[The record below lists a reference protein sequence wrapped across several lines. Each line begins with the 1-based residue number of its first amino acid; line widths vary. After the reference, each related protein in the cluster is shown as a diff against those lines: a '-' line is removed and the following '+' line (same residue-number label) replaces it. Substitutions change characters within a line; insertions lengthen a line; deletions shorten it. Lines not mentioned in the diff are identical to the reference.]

1 MDREKRTWRFCPM
14 EKRVTK
20 MIDIRKINQSTYIF
34 ITDGNTY
41 IHLGMVIQG
50 VLYRYVSLLN
60 QNMVG

>member
-1 MDREKRTWRFCPM
+1 M

-20 MIDIRKINQSTYIF
+20 MIDNRKINQSTYIF

-60 QNMVG
+60 QDMVG

>member
-1 MDREKRTWRFCPM
+1 M

-34 ITDGNTY
+34 INDGNTY

-50 VLYRYVSLLN
+50 VYIGMFLYLIKIWWDN
-60 QNMVG
+60 T